1 MNNVTNQRGYSWL
14 LKFFNAWSVFF
25 SVCTFMNSISMYFEC
40 FDFSFSELH
49 SDCVDIVS
57 SYISIH
63 IPRYVSR
70 EEASVAEAWCMPEC
84 LYWHWENND
93 QNVFMGWYS
102 MVYLSYTVCVFC
114 FPRSWWGWLAG
125 VFMKSLCNINM
136 KIQSCWLINLV
147 FFFVVGLYFPLKC
160 IWLCFHCIAM
170 FGAPSFLL
178 GHNQPR
184 GVLLEKTW
192 VEIQLKTFSLRLN
205 QIVCVKKKTHNFKW
219 IFRQPEA
226 NFFE

>member
-1 MNNVTNQRGYSWL
+1 MSYTLIVLTLFPR
-14 LKFFNAWSVFF
+14 
-25 SVCTFMNSISMYFEC
+25 TFQFT
-40 FDFSFSELH
+40 
-49 SDCVDIVS
+49 
-57 SYISIH
+57 
-63 IPRYVSR
+63 SR
-70 EEASVAEAWCMPEC
+70 TMCLTWEEAYVVEAWYMPEC

-125 VFMKSLCNINM
+125 VFMKSLCDINM

-160 IWLCFHCIAM
+160 IWLCFHCNAM

-178 GHNQPR
+178 GQNQPR
-184 GVLLEKTW
+184 GVLLEKKDLGWNTIENLFP
-192 VEIQLKTFSLRLN
+192 VI
-205 QIVCVKKKTHNFKW
+205 
-219 IFRQPEA
+219 
-226 NFFE
+226 

>member
-25 SVCTFMNSISMYFEC
+25 LYAHSWTVYQCTLNVLIFHSVSYT
-40 FDFSFSELH
+40 L
-49 SDCVDIVS
+49 DCVDIVS
-57 SYISIH
+57 LYISIH
-63 IPRYVSR
+63 IPHYVSR

-84 LYWHWENND
+84 LYWHGENND

-147 FFFVVGLYFPLKC
+147 FFLCCWSVLPPEVYLVMFPLYCYVWRSK
-160 IWLCFHCIAM
+160 LSL
-170 FGAPSFLL
+170 GA
-178 GHNQPR
+178 QP
-184 GVLLEKTW
+184 
-192 VEIQLKTFSLRLN
+192 
-205 QIVCVKKKTHNFKW
+205 
-219 IFRQPEA
+219 A
-226 NFFE
+226 